1 MDKAI
6 LFDLDG
12 TLVETAPDL
21 MEAHNYVMRKY
32 GYEEKPFEAVRYL
45 AGRGAAQMLV
55 RSIDSQGRLTNQNN
69 KINEETHKKM
79 TSDFI
84 DYYAE
89 NISKT
94 SVINKGVVDYLEWC
108 KEKKIHLAV
117 CTNKMEHLTIK
128 LLKEIK
134 LYDYFDFIAG
144 ADTFNYRKPN
154 PQHITSILEILN
166 IPIEQ
171 SIMIGDSE
179 TDAEAAKAARVK
191 FILVEGGYTE
201 KKYEEIHH
209 DYLVKTFNEIAP
221 ISSKILN
228 IQ

>member
-1 MDKAI
+1 MINKAI

-21 MEAHNYVMRKY
+21 MSAHNHVMEKY
-32 GYEEKPFEAVRYL
+32 GFEKKPLSDIRYL
-45 AGRGAAQMLV
+45 AGRGAATMLM
-55 RSIDSQGRLTNQNN
+55 RSANSHNTKTEN
-69 KINEETHKKM
+69 KIDEKTQKEM
-79 TSDFI
+79 TVEFI
-84 DYYAE
+84 DFYSK
-89 NISKT
+89 NICKG
-94 SVINKGVVDYLEWC
+94 SVINPGVIDYLKWC
-108 KEKKIHLAV
+108 KDQKIHLAV

-166 IPIEQ
+166 IPIEN

-179 TDAEAAKAARVK
+179 TDAEASKAAKVK
-191 FILVEGGYTE
+191 FILIKGGYTE
-201 KKYEEIHH
+201 KNYDQIFHDHLVGTFEEIK
-209 DYLVKTFNEIAP
+209 DLSK
-221 ISSKILN
+221 KILN
-228 IQ
+228 I

>member
-1 MDKAI
+1 MINKAI

-21 MEAHNYVMRKY
+21 MSAHNHVMEKY
-32 GYEEKPFEAVRYL
+32 GFEKKPLSDIRYL
-45 AGRGAAQMLV
+45 AGRGAATMLM
-55 RSIDSQGRLTNQNN
+55 RSANSRNTKTEN
-69 KINEETHKKM
+69 KINEKTQKEM
-79 TSDFI
+79 TTEFI
-84 DYYAE
+84 DFYSK
-89 NISKT
+89 NICKG
-94 SVINKGVVDYLEWC
+94 SVINPGVIDYLKWC
-108 KEKKIHLAV
+108 KDQKIHLAV

-166 IPIEQ
+166 IRIEN

-179 TDAEAAKAARVK
+179 TDAEASKAAKVK
-191 FILVEGGYTE
+191 FILVKGGYTE
-201 KKYEEIHH
+201 KNYNQIFHDHLVDSFKEIK
-209 DYLVKTFNEIAP
+209 DLSK
-221 ISSKILN
+221 KILN
-228 IQ
+228 I

>member
-94 SVINKGVVDYLEWC
+94 SVINQGVVDYLEWC

-171 SIMIGDSE
+171 SIMIGDS
-179 TDAEAAKAARVK
+179 
-191 FILVEGGYTE
+191 
-201 KKYEEIHH
+201 
-209 DYLVKTFNEIAP
+209 
-221 ISSKILN
+221 
-228 IQ
+228 

>member
-1 MDKAI
+1 MINKAI

-21 MEAHNYVMRKY
+21 MAAHNHVMEKY
-32 GYEEKPFEAVRYL
+32 GYKKKPLTDIRFL
-45 AGRGAAQMLV
+45 AGRGAATMLL
-55 RSIDSQGRLTNQNN
+55 RSVDSQGNLTNQN
-69 KINEETHKKM
+69 KIDKQTHKEM
-79 TSDFI
+79 TKEFI
-84 DYYAE
+84 DYYAL

-94 SVINKGVVDYLEWC
+94 SVINEGVIDFLKWC
-108 KEKKIHLAV
+108 KEQKLHLAV

-144 ADTFNYRKPN
+144 ADTFNYRKPD

-166 IPIEQ
+166 ISIEN

-179 TDAEAAKAARVK
+179 TDADAAKAARVK
-191 FILVEGGYTE
+191 FILVKGGYTE
-201 KKYEEIHH
+201 KNYDQIFHDHLVGSFTEIK
-209 DYLVKTFNEIAP
+209 DLSK
-221 ISSKILN
+221 KILS
-228 IQ
+228 I

>member
-1 MDKAI
+1 MINKAI

-21 MEAHNYVMRKY
+21 MSAHNHVMEKY
-32 GYEEKPFEAVRYL
+32 GFEKKPLSDIRYL
-45 AGRGAAQMLV
+45 AGRGAATMLM
-55 RSIDSQGRLTNQNN
+55 RSANSRNTKMEN
-69 KINEETHKKM
+69 KINEKTHKEM
-79 TSDFI
+79 TTEFI
-84 DYYAE
+84 DFYSK
-89 NISKT
+89 NICKD
-94 SVINKGVVDYLEWC
+94 SVINPGVIDYLKWC
-108 KEKKIHLAV
+108 KDQKIHLAV

-166 IPIEQ
+166 IPIEN

-179 TDAEAAKAARVK
+179 TDAEASKAAKVK
-191 FILVEGGYTE
+191 FILVKGGYTE
-201 KKYEEIHH
+201 KNYNQIFHDHLVDSFEEIK
-209 DYLVKTFNEIAP
+209 DLSK
-221 ISSKILN
+221 KILN
-228 IQ
+228 I

>member
-1 MDKAI
+1 MINKAI

-21 MEAHNYVMRKY
+21 MSAHNHVMEKY
-32 GYEEKPFEAVRYL
+32 GFEKKPLSDIRYL
-45 AGRGAAQMLV
+45 AGRGAATMLM
-55 RSIDSQGRLTNQNN
+55 RSANSRNTKTEN
-69 KINEETHKKM
+69 KINEKTQKEM
-79 TSDFI
+79 TTEFI
-84 DYYAE
+84 DFYSK
-89 NISKT
+89 NICKG
-94 SVINKGVVDYLEWC
+94 SVINPGVIDYLKWC
-108 KEKKIHLAV
+108 KDQKIHLAV

-166 IPIEQ
+166 IPIEN

-179 TDAEAAKAARVK
+179 TDAEASKAAKVK
-191 FILVEGGYTE
+191 FILVKGDYTE
-201 KKYEEIHH
+201 KNYNQIFHDHLVDSFKEIK
-209 DYLVKTFNEIAP
+209 DLSK
-221 ISSKILN
+221 KILN
-228 IQ
+228 I

>member
-1 MDKAI
+1 MINKAI

-21 MEAHNYVMRKY
+21 MSAHNHVMEKY
-32 GYEEKPFEAVRYL
+32 GFEKKPLDDIRYL
-45 AGRGAAQMLV
+45 AGRGAATMLM
-55 RSIDSQGRLTNQNN
+55 RSANSRNTKTEN
-69 KINEETHKKM
+69 KIDEKTQKEM
-79 TSDFI
+79 TVEFI
-84 DYYAE
+84 DFYSK
-89 NISKT
+89 NICKG
-94 SVINKGVVDYLEWC
+94 SVINPGVIDYLKWC
-108 KEKKIHLAV
+108 KDQKIHLAV

-166 IPIEQ
+166 IPIEN

-179 TDAEAAKAARVK
+179 TDAEASKAAKVK
-191 FILVEGGYTE
+191 FILVKGGYTE
-201 KKYEEIHH
+201 KNYDQIFHDHLVDSFEEIK
-209 DYLVKTFNEIAP
+209 DLSK
-221 ISSKILN
+221 KILN
-228 IQ
+228 I

>member
-1 MDKAI
+1 MINKAI

-21 MEAHNYVMRKY
+21 MSAHNHVMDKY
-32 GYEEKPFEAVRYL
+32 GFEKKPLSDIRYL
-45 AGRGAAQMLV
+45 AGRGAATMLM
-55 RSIDSQGRLTNQNN
+55 RSANSRNTKMEN
-69 KINEETHKKM
+69 KINEKTHKEM
-79 TSDFI
+79 TTEFI
-84 DYYAE
+84 DFYSK
-89 NISKT
+89 NICKG
-94 SVINKGVVDYLEWC
+94 SVINPGVIDYLKWC
-108 KEKKIHLAV
+108 KDQKIHLAV

-166 IPIEQ
+166 IPIEN

-179 TDAEAAKAARVK
+179 TDAEASKAAKVK
-191 FILVEGGYTE
+191 FILVKGGYTE
-201 KKYEEIHH
+201 KNYNQIFHDHLVDSFEEIK
-209 DYLVKTFNEIAP
+209 DLSK
-221 ISSKILN
+221 KILN
-228 IQ
+228 I